1 MRYCYR
7 LFPDDDQNG
16 KSSDDKVDNTAAQSN
31 SVNNE
36 EQNGKSAAGRGRKQK
51 RQLWEYEPA
60 VDSASK
66 YWDVGVEGKRTRTL
80 NKASYAEE
88 DARSDSEE
96 DPEDLFK
103 PQREEESYIFLY
115 TNPFP
120 FSLESWHEA
129 RGKEKIE
136 TDNRFADAK
145 IRGSCNRRICS
156 A

>member
-1 MRYCYR
+1 M
-7 LFPDDDQNG
+7 FPDDDQNG
-16 KSSDDKVDNTAAQSN
+16 KSSDDKVENTAAQSN

-36 EQNGKSAAGRGRKQK
+36 DQNGKSAAGKGRRAK

-103 PQREEESYIFLY
+103 PQREEESSSESENEPIAKKLV
-115 TNPFP
+115 TPPPTLPPFP
-120 FSLESWHEA
+120 TNFFTL
-129 RGKEKIE
+129 
-136 TDNRFADAK
+136 TLFPFA
-145 IRGSCNRRICS
+145 
-156 A
+156 